1 MPSECFAKLRNRSES
16 GVRTGPPRAYLLP
29 FACWREKG
37 PGDEGGDRAM
47 ATRNAAKTLRSMP
60 CSEAPPSG
68 DEWLRSM
75 HLTACSDLHT
85 TYATHTTYLTYAT
98 CLTCPTAPAPAPSLV
113 SQINTIC

>member
-98 CLTCPTAPAPAPSLV
+98 CLTCPTAPLTP
-113 SQINTIC
+113 T